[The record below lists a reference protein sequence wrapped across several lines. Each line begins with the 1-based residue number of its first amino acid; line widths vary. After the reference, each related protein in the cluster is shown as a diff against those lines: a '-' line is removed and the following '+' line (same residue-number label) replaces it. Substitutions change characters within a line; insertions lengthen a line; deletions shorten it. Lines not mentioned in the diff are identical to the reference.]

1 MEKILEGVHKDN
13 NNNED
18 MTFTIFSDS
27 EAQRL
32 LKEQQIWTVVNGYD
46 WQPIDFGI
54 DVDNLF
60 NEIFNDKDNIITFY
74 NEEIFKDYINNKDNK
89 ARISENVEVE

>member
-1 MEKILEGVHKDN
+1 MEKILQGLH
-13 NNNED
+13 NED
-18 MTFTIFSDS
+18 EFTIFSDS
-27 EAQRL
+27 D
-32 LKEQQIWTVVNGYD
+32 EQQIWTVVNGYD

-89 ARISENVEVE
+89 AKISENVEVE

>member
-27 EAQRL
+27 D
-32 LKEQQIWTVVNGYD
+32 EQQIWTVVNGYD